1 MQLPCIAVPEIVPKN
16 QPGPD
21 ASESVVVGAMDRA
34 IGVSDVSMPMEWA
47 SVIPNDNA
55 MTVVILNWLEAASN
69 SLACMAQPRLP
80 GLVGKQGWDRS
91 KLVNCIFTWVCSE
104 AGILFFHL
112 AKTGFDQFSSPLI

>member
-21 ASESVVVGAMDRA
+21 ASESVVVGAMDTA

-91 KLVNCIFTWVCSE
+91 KLVNCILHGCAVKPEYYFFTWRRRDSTNSQ
-104 AGILFFHL
+104 A
-112 AKTGFDQFSSPLI
+112 P